1 MTDQLYFKSRAAWRA
16 WLKKNHAGSDGLW
29 LIFHKKHSPTPCVS
43 YDEAVEEALCF
54 GWIDSILKRIDDDTY
69 RQRFTPRRP
78 GSKWSEL
85 NKSRARKMI
94 EEKKMTRAGFDAL
107 GDALESETR
116 TARPLYQT
124 APTDPPPDFAKAL
137 CAHRTATS
145 NWASFAPS
153 YKRRY
158 IVWITSAKR
167 PETRAARIAEAITLI
182 AKNVKSL
189 MK

>member
-1 MTDQLYFKSRAAWRA
+1 MTDQLHFKSRAAWRA
-16 WLKKNHAGSDGLW
+16 WLKKNHASSDGLW
-29 LIFHKKHSPTPCVS
+29 LIFHKKHSPAPCVS
-43 YDEAVEEALCF
+43 YAEAVEEALCF
-54 GWIDSILKRIDDDTY
+54 GWIDSILKRIDDATY

-94 EEKKMTRAGFDAL
+94 DEKKMTRAGLDAL
-107 GDALESETR
+107 GIALESDTR
-116 TARPLYQT
+116 TARPLYKT

-137 CAHRTATS
+137 RSNRTAQA
-145 NWASFAPS
+145 NWEAFAAS

-158 IVWITSAKR
+158 IAWITSAKQ
-167 PETRAARIAEAITLI
+167 PATRAARIAEAVTLI
-182 AKNVKSL
+182 AENVKSL